1 MSFRSRPVEC
11 CNVHVSKSN
20 SNTSYKTSSLYYYSL
35 QHLDV
40 HRNRL
45 TSLPKELEELQ
56 QLTYLDASHNC
67 IRTYPGRVYKLS
79 E

>member
-1 MSFRSRPVEC
+1 
-11 CNVHVSKSN
+11 
-20 SNTSYKTSSLYYYSL
+20 
-35 QHLDV
+35 V

-56 QLTYLDASHNC
+56 QLTYLDVSHNC